1 MINQLKFIERFRGQV
16 YWRDYPAPPRW
27 ESVAD
32 HSWRLAILVLTFANK
47 LSKPLDLE
55 KALKMALIHDIP
67 EIITGDTSP
76 LGESGTGEDSHAY
89 NQAIQADR
97 HNDEKSAAKAIF
109 AKLDPEDGNKLYDL
123 WLEIETLA
131 NFEARVVKALD
142 KIEAMSQVLESREGH
157 MFPEHL
163 TFTTKY
169 GSKGASVDPAIEE
182 YAAYIAEQMQ
192 NQFKEFKLAENK

>member
-1 MINQLKFIERFRGQV
+1 
-16 YWRDYPAPPRW
+16 
-27 ESVAD
+27 
-32 HSWRLAILVLTFANK
+32 
-47 LSKPLDLE
+47 
-55 KALKMALIHDIP
+55 MALIHDIP

-182 YAAYIAEQMQ
+182 YAAYIA
-192 NQFKEFKLAENK
+192 

>member
-1 MINQLKFIERFRGQV
+1 MINQLKFIERFKGQV

-32 HSWRLAILVLTFANK
+32 HSWRLAMLVLTFANK

-67 EIITGDTSP
+67 EIIAGDASP

-89 NQAIQADR
+89 NQTIQADR

-109 AKLDPEDGNKLYDL
+109 AQLDPEEGNNLYEL

-131 NFEARVVKALD
+131 NFEAQVVKALD
-142 KIEAMSQVLESREGH
+142 KIEAMSQVLEWREGH

-163 TFTTKY
+163 AFTTKY
-169 GSKGASVDPAIEE
+169 GSKGASVDPAIGE

-192 NQFKEFKLAENK
+192 NQFKEFKLTENK